1 MVKQAMR
8 VMVQNAARYSAPG
21 TRVRLRALADD
32 RARRVGFSV
41 TDEGV
46 GIAATDAPHVFDR
59 FFRSDAAR
67 GGSREGSGLGLAI
80 AKWIV
85 DAHDGQIEVLS
96 REGVGTRFTVW
107 LPRG

>member
-1 MVKQAMR
+1 M
-8 VMVQNAARYSAPG
+8 
-21 TRVRLRALADD
+21 
-32 RARRVGFSV
+32 